1 MDLCPLPGIDI
12 AVALVGFRLG
22 PVTEQVSFPLRP
34 PGWSLSGPLC
44 IGMGVWPSPTISRP
58 SQPRESPLPLQQR
71 GPPPAPRVLSCPPTP
86 GWVRDLA
93 PHKQLLSTPPR
104 FPPSPGVLVCPSPPP
119 RSSVPSWKS
128 VLWVVIA
135 PLTPPSNSA
144 SPELNACPLHMTGE
158 LWPLAPVPG
167 RGGLPYRSAVTRCH
181 SPSLMGSSETRR
193 ASPLPSW

>member
-1 MDLCPLPGIDI
+1 
-12 AVALVGFRLG
+12 
-22 PVTEQVSFPLRP
+22 
-34 PGWSLSGPLC
+34 
-44 IGMGVWPSPTISRP
+44 MGVWPSPTISRP

-167 RGGLPYRSAVTRCH
+167 PGGTPLPQRRHTMPLAVVNGVFGDQAGLPTAQLVAAGTQAPEGVSRGWDWSGGVGGVAREGT
-181 SPSLMGSSETRR
+181 GWKAAEG
-193 ASPLPSW
+193 